1 MSDVWNAQFCVV
13 LDDHLEDKIRN
24 GKWWE
29 DRGHKIGTVGQ
40 WLYLCTSS
48 NSRFVPSS
56 VVICGRVDR
65 HEIVNGM
72 YSNEQA
78 GTVTYRTYF
87 SEAYVVNV
95 SIGRVVG
102 EGKPRAKSCSI
113 LLGCSRSVL
122 SAVVSSRP
130 HCYCNIKPEII
141 VTLFV
146 IGTLAV
152 RHE

>member
-65 HEIVNGM
+65 HEISERYVFG
-72 YSNEQA
+72 
-78 GTVTYRTYF
+78 RT
-87 SEAYVVNV
+87 
-95 SIGRVVG
+95 GRDL
-102 EGKPRAKSCSI
+102 SCI
-113 LLGCSRSVL
+113 L
-122 SAVVSSRP
+122 
-130 HCYCNIKPEII
+130 
-141 VTLFV
+141 
-146 IGTLAV
+146 
-152 RHE
+152 